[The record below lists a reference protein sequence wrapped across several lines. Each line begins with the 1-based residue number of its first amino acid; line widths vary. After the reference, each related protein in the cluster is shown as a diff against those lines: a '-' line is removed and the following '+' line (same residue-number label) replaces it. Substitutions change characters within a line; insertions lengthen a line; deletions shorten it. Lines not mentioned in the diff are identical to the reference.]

1 MRIHADPDPKP
12 CISPYFTFCAILSF
26 QYAHFLPNIF
36 PELAFHESTEIPEM
50 ESEENTTRVQAS
62 LGGKQTY
69 RTGAK

>member
-1 MRIHADPDPKP
+1 MHNTEKDYVGSAIFHLLCNSFFPVR
-12 CISPYFTFCAILSF
+12 SFSSQYFS
-26 QYAHFLPNIF
+26 
-36 PELAFHESTEIPEM
+36 ELAFHESTEIPEM